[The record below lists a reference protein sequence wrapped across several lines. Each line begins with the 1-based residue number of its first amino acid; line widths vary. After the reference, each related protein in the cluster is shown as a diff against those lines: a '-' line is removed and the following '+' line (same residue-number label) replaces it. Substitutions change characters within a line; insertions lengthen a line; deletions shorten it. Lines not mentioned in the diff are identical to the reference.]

1 MRKFLIVIGI
11 CFYGF
16 LYGQEDISVM
26 RFDEYL
32 AYVKSYHPIVKQANL
47 VIDESQAKLLKA
59 RGAFDPKIDLDY
71 DRKKFSGS
79 EYYDKLNASFKIPT
93 WYGIELKANFEEA
106 EGAFLNPEATF
117 PQDGLYSAGVSFSVA
132 QGLIINK
139 RMASLKQA
147 KLFKQQAQVDRDI
160 LVNDI
165 LFEASVVY
173 FNWLMT
179 YNEMQV
185 YSAFL
190 TNAEVR
196 FNGVKQNVEVG
207 ETAAI
212 DSVEARITVTNRKLN
227 LEKSKVKYMKATL
240 ELSNYLW
247 LENSI
252 PVELQPTVIPDV
264 NSKNWIDNTL
274 EVSELTSSNFNIET
288 HPILQ
293 SLDYKYQSLKVER
306 RLRAN
311 MLLPKIDLQ
320 YNFLSQTPDVLNTFN
335 TTNYKSGLS
344 LSFPLFLRKER
355 GDLKLTKLKIQNTQ
369 YDITRSKLTIQNKV
383 QAIKKELESYVIQ
396 NDLTKNMVQDY
407 EQLVT
412 AEERKFGIGESSLF
426 LVNARESKLIDAR
439 LKAIELENQFFVTK
453 ALLFNSLAINPNL

>member
-1 MRKFLIVIGI
+1 MRNFLIVIGI
-11 CFYGF
+11 CFYGS
-16 LYGQEDISVM
+16 LYGQEETSVM

-47 VIDESQAKLLKA
+47 VIDESEAKLLKS
-59 RGAFDPKIDLDY
+59 RGAFDPKIELDY
-71 DRKKFSGS
+71 DRKKFNDS

-106 EGAFLNPEATF
+106 EGAFLNPEATL
-117 PQDGLYSAGVSFSVA
+117 PQDGLYNAGVSFSVA

-160 LVNDI
+160 LVNNI

-179 YNEMQV
+179 YNEMEV
-185 YSAFL
+185 FSAFL

-212 DSVEARITVTNRKLN
+212 DSVEARITVTTRKLN

-252 PVELQPTVIPDV
+252 PVELQPSVIPDV

-274 EVSELTSSNFNIET
+274 EVSELKSSNFDIET
-288 HPILQ
+288 HPKLQ
-293 SLDYKYQSLKVER
+293 SLDYKYQSLKVEK
-306 RLRAN
+306 RLKAN
-311 MLLPKIDLQ
+311 MLLPRIDLQ
-320 YNFLSQTPDVLNTFN
+320 YNFLSQTPGALNTFN
-335 TTNYKSGLS
+335 SANYKSGVS
-344 LSFPLFLRKER
+344 MSFPLFLRKER
-355 GDLKLTKLKIQNTQ
+355 GDLKLAKLKIQNTE
-369 YDITRSKLTIQNKV
+369 YDITRSRLTIQNKV
-383 QAIKKELESYVIQ
+383 QAIKNELESYVIQ

-412 AEERKFGIGESSLF
+412 AEERKFGLGESSLF
-426 LVNARESKLIDAR
+426 LVNSRESKLIDAR

-453 ALLFNSLAINPNL
+453 ALLFNSMAINPNL

>member
-1 MRKFLIVIGI
+1 MRKILVVIGI
-11 CFYGF
+11 CFCGF
-16 LYGQEDISVM
+16 LFGQEDTSIM

-71 DRKKFSGS
+71 DRKKFKDS
-79 EYYDKLNASFKIPT
+79 EYYNKLNASFKIPT

-106 EGAFLNPEATF
+106 EGAFLNPEASL
-117 PQDGLYSAGVSFSVA
+117 PQDGLYSAGVSIPLA
-132 QGLIINK
+132 QGLIINT

-147 KLFKQQAQVDRDI
+147 KLFNQQAQVDRDI
-160 LVNDI
+160 LVNTI

-173 FNWLMT
+173 FNWLKA
-179 YNEMQV
+179 YNEMEV

-190 TNAEVR
+190 ANAEVR

-212 DSVEARITVTNRKLN
+212 DSVEARITVTDRKLN

-252 PVELQPTVIPDV
+252 PVELQPSVIPDV
-264 NSKNWIDNTL
+264 NSENLVDSTL
-274 EVSELTSSNFNIET
+274 EVSELASSNFNIET
-288 HPILQ
+288 HPKLQ
-293 SLDYKYQSLKVER
+293 SLDYKYESLKVEK
-306 RLRAN
+306 RLKAN
-311 MLLPKIDLQ
+311 MLLPRIDLQ
-320 YNFLSQTPDVLNTFN
+320 YNFLSQTPDAVNTFN
-335 TTNYKSGLS
+335 TANYRSGLS
-344 LSFPLFLRKER
+344 MNFPLFLRKER
-355 GDLKLTKLKIQNTQ
+355 GDLKLAKLKMQNTQ
-369 YDITRSKLTIQNKV
+369 YDITRSKLNIQNKV
-383 QAIKKELESYVIQ
+383 QAIKNELESYVIQ
-396 NDLTKNMVQDY
+396 NDLTKNIVQDY
-407 EQLVT
+407 EQLVS
-412 AEERKFGIGESSLF
+412 AEERKFGLGESSLF
-426 LVNARESKLIDAR
+426 LVNSRESKLIDAR

-453 ALLFNSLAINPNL
+453 ALLFNSMAINPNL